1 MLNQSSV
8 PWECTSHHSTAD
20 TLAARLTESAAQQP
34 PLIGYYLQHLSIS
47 AWSSDTIVAYRP
59 KKKCSQG

>member
-1 MLNQSSV
+1 MLKPKFCSLGMYFAPQYSRY
-8 PWECTSHHSTAD
+8 
-20 TLAARLTESAAQQP
+20 LAARLTESAAQQLL
-34 PLIGYYLQHLSIS
+34 LIGYYLQHLSIS